1 MAPRPGLI
9 DQYGNALASP
19 RQKIRA
25 MFGGGGGA
33 YDGADPTMQE
43 TRDWLARLASP
54 SSEVHQDRD
63 TLVARARDLVRNDG
77 WASGAVTHILDA
89 TVGADLRLM
98 AQPDWRA
105 LATWTGNKAFDA
117 TWAKE
122 FRRAAEIVW
131 RRWAYDPGY
140 WCDAERRFTVPDLF
154 RLAFRQWIVTGEVL
168 AMLPWMA
175 SRRGYGRARYA
186 TTLQILDADRLTNP
200 NTGPDT
206 ATMRA
211 GVEIDAGGMPVA
223 YHIRRAY
230 PGDAYQAVE
239 SMQWDRVP
247 RETTF
252 GRPLVIHFFEAE
264 RPGQYRSAGG
274 IFSPIL
280 ARMRMLAKYDQV
292 ELQAAVINAIFAAYL
307 KSPNDI
313 SVVQDALDDMQGEG
327 LSEYQKLRGAYHED
341 RRLSLNGARIIS
353 LFPGE
358 ELNTVTANRPSSNFA
373 AFEASFLRHM
383 SAQTGQS
390 YEQASHDWSQ
400 SNYSSARGALLEAWR
415 TMDRRRAQFS
425 RGVATPVYGALLEEA
440 MDRDELPLPDGAPD
454 FAEARAA
461 YSAALWMGPARG
473 WIDPVKEAEAA
484 KARRE
489 AGLSTLAMENFEQG
503 QDWEEIIPQ
512 LAEEQRMLKD
522 AGVVLPA
529 AGAKPA
535 QPPVATS
542 EQANA

>member
-1 MAPRPGLI
+1 MAQRPALI

-25 MFGGGGGA
+25 MFGAGGGA

-54 SSEVHQDRD
+54 SAEVHQDRD

-77 WASGAVTHILDA
+77 WASGAVQHILDA

-105 LATWTGNKAFDA
+105 LAAWTGNKAFDA
-117 TWAKE
+117 TWASE
-122 FRRAAEIVW
+122 FRRAAEIAW
-131 RRWAYDPGY
+131 RRFAYDPGY
-140 WCDAERRFTVPDLF
+140 WCDAERRFTIPDLF

-200 NTGPDT
+200 MQGTDT
-206 ATMRA
+206 ATLRA

-230 PGDAYQAVE
+230 PGDPFQAVE
-239 SMQWDRVP
+239 AMQWDRVP
-247 RETTF
+247 RETSF

-264 RPGQYRSAGG
+264 RPGQYRPAGG
-274 IFSPIL
+274 IFTPVL

-307 KSPNDI
+307 ESPNDANI
-313 SVVQDALDDMQGEG
+313 VQDALDDMSTEG
-327 LSEYQKLRGAYHED
+327 LSTYQDLRRAFHDD
-341 RRLSLNGARIIS
+341 RRLSLNGARIS
-353 LFPGE
+353 TLFPGE
-358 ELNTVTANRPSSNFA
+358 KLVSVAANRPSGNFA

-415 TMDRRRAQFS
+415 TMDRRRIQFA
-425 RGVATPVYGALLEEA
+425 RGVASPVYGAFLEEA
-440 MDRDELPLPDGAPD
+440 MDRGELPLPDGAPD

-461 YSAALWMGPARG
+461 YSGALWMGPARG

-489 AGLSTLAMENFEQG
+489 AGLSTLAMECAEQG
-503 QDWEEIIPQ
+503 LDYEEVITQ

-529 AGAKPA
+529 AGAKPVQPAPETA
-535 QPPVATS
+535 Q
-542 EQANA
+542 

>member
-1 MAPRPGLI
+1 MAQRPALVDQHGRALI
-9 DQYGNALASP
+9 SP
-19 RQKIRA
+19 RQKVRA
-25 MFGGGGGA
+25 MFGGAGGA

-54 SSEVHQDRD
+54 SAEVHQDRD
-63 TLVARARDLVRNDG
+63 MLVARARDLVRNDG
-77 WASGAVTHILDA
+77 WASGAVQHILDA

-105 LATWTGNKAFDA
+105 LARWTGNTAFDA
-117 TWAKE
+117 TWARE
-122 FRRAAEIVW
+122 FRREAEIAW

-140 WCDAERRFTVPDLF
+140 WCDAERRFTIPDLF
-154 RLAFRQWIVTGEVL
+154 RLAFRQWIVAGEVL

-200 NTGPDT
+200 NLGTDTG
-206 ATMRA
+206 TMRA

-230 PGDAYQAVE
+230 PGDPYQAVE

-247 RETTF
+247 RETSF

-264 RPGQYRSAGG
+264 RPGQYRPAGG
-274 IFSPIL
+274 IFTPIL
-280 ARMRMLAKYDQV
+280 TRMRMLAKYDAT
-292 ELQAAVINAIFAAYL
+292 ELAAAVINAIFAAVFT
-307 KSPNDI
+307 SPSDA
-313 SVVQDALDDMQGEG
+313 SVVQDALDDQQGET
-327 LSEYQKLRGAYHED
+327 LSEYQKLRSAYHED
-341 RRLSLNGARIIS
+341 RRISLGGARVIQA
-353 LFPGE
+353 FPGE
-358 ELNTVTANRPSSNFA
+358 GFETVQSNRPSSNFA
-373 AFEASFLRHM
+373 AFEASFLRHL

-415 TMDRRRAQFS
+415 TMDRRRTQFA
-425 RGVATPVYGALLEEA
+425 RGVATPVYGAFLEEA
-440 MDRDELPLPDGAPD
+440 MDRGELTLPAGAPD

-461 YSAALWMGPARG
+461 YSGALWMGPARG

-489 AGLSTLAMENFEQG
+489 AGLTTLAMENFEQG

-512 LAEEQRMLKD
+512 LAEEQRMLDEYK
-522 AGVVLPA
+522 VTLPA

-535 QPPVATS
+535 QPAP
-542 EQANA
+542 QAAE